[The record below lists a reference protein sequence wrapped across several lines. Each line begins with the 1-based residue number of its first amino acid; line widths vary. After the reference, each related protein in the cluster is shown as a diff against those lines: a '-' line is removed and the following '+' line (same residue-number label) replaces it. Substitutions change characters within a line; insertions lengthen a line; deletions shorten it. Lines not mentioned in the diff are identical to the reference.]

1 VDWAV
6 NAGDLDVAMRIPAA
20 LSRPMALIP
29 KLGLTEVPALVL
41 DGMPEAEGHPSYP
54 AVAGG
59 AAFAL
64 FLQGAFDAAVALG
77 RRAVAAERPGS
88 PPDEIA
94 RHALVQSL
102 LYGGNAPEALH
113 VAEEM
118 VVAAEGWGDPWLR
131 IVARNTATA
140 MQIDRRG
147 GNLDDLRAFAA
158 ETLSMARQLDNPT
171 ALMLASFTLGVAESY
186 RDPAAAIGPLRES
199 LEAFD
204 RWSAGGTFE
213 VIPTGQLC
221 RCYASVGDVVRA
233 ASTIRRG
240 LFLAR
245 DSGSRTT
252 LAYMLEYAGQ
262 TLIILDF
269 AEEGATLVAAA
280 AQGRRTLGAGRSLD
294 RHVAAEQQAR
304 TRLGQDGYDNAVRRG
319 SAMTYEAAITYTLN
333 TLDQL
338 VERPDAQPVD
348 DRSPVVPP

>member
-1 VDWAV
+1 
-6 NAGDLDVAMRIPAA
+6 M
-20 LSRPMALIP
+20 
-29 KLGLTEVPALVL
+29 
-41 DGMPEAEGHPSYP
+41 
-54 AVAGG
+54 
-59 AAFAL
+59 
-64 FLQGAFDAAVALG
+64 FLQGAFDAALALG

-94 RHALVQSL
+94 WNALVQSL

-118 VVAAEGWGDPWLR
+118 VVAAEVWGDPWLGV
-131 IVARNTATA
+131 VARNTATA
-140 MQIDRRG
+140 MQVDRRW
-147 GNLDDLRAFAA
+147 GNLDDLRAVAA

-262 TLIILDF
+262 ALIILDF
-269 AEEGATLVAAA
+269 AEEGATLVAGA
-280 AQGRRTLGAGRSLD
+280 AQGRTLGAGRSLD
-294 RHVAAEQQAR
+294 RHVAAEQEAR
-304 TRLGQDGYDNAVRRG
+304 TRLGRDGYDNAVRRG

-333 TLDQL
+333 ALDQL

-348 DRSPVVPP
+348 DRSPVVRR